1 MRKLYRCRWN
11 KKVGGVCGGLG
22 VYFNID
28 PTIVRLLFVVSLFFS
43 FGISLILY
51 LIGWLVIPEGPAK
64 YIQPQG
70 RRLYRSRRDRRLLG
84 VCGGL
89 AAFFRIDSTVVRVVT
104 VILMII
110 TGIFPILISYAI
122 GAFIIPEER

>member
-11 KKVGGVCGGLG
+11 KKVAGVCGGLG

-28 PTIVRLLFVVSLFFS
+28 PTLVRLLFIISLFFS
-43 FGISLILY
+43 FGITFILY
-51 LIGWLVIPEGPAK
+51 LIGWLVIPEGPTK

-70 RRLYRSRRDRRLLG
+70 RRLYRSRKNRRLLG
-84 VCGGL
+84 VCGGI
-89 AAFFRIDSTVVRVVT
+89 AAFFRVDATVVRVVT
-104 VILMII
+104 VILMIV
-110 TGIFPILISYAI
+110 TGVLPILISYAI